1 LYPDF
6 VLDALKKEKIEKVR
20 EFLQTFL
27 TLFDHCFI
35 FTIVSLFL
43 HIFLSGGSEMKSV
56 FSVLATVFIAGLLS
70 VGCTSIPQVQSSG
83 VLSDYNGTW
92 NNFSSY
98 FDNPGIVRA
107 YEILAEREGNSPEAV
122 KARYVSGTT
131 YKCDIAAIGVQGD
144 TITFYSEKQFVPG
157 ASSHIAYTARYAYK
171 GEVSTTSGG
180 RVTNWKH
187 FETNDNVPYKH
198 FIALP
203 AEADI
208 PGETMIHFHFR
219 YGNDLNQ
226 LLAADGWYATMI
238 AYNSTI
244 DLLVGHMTAD

>member
-1 LYPDF
+1 MKQLY
-6 VLDALKKEKIEKVR
+6 
-20 EFLQTFL
+20 
-27 TLFDHCFI
+27 
-35 FTIVSLFL
+35 
-43 HIFLSGGSEMKSV
+43 G
-56 FSVLATVFIAGLLS
+56 VLAAVFITGLSL
-70 VGCTSIPQVQSSG
+70 VGCTSSPQVQSSS
-83 VLSDYNGTW
+83 VLSDWTGTW

-107 YEILAEREGNSPEAV
+107 YEILAEREGNFPGNV
-122 KARYVSGTT
+122 KTRYVSGTT
-131 YKCDIAAIGVQGD
+131 YRCDIAAMGIQGD
-144 TITFYSEKQFVPG
+144 TITFYSQNQFVPG
-157 ASSHIAYTARYAYK
+157 ASSRIAYTARYAYK
-171 GEVSTTSGG
+171 GEVSTSSGG
-180 RVTNWKH
+180 RVTKWKH

-219 YGNDLNQ
+219 YGNDLDQ

-238 AYNSTI
+238 AYDSTM

>member
-1 LYPDF
+1 
-6 VLDALKKEKIEKVR
+6 
-20 EFLQTFL
+20 
-27 TLFDHCFI
+27 
-35 FTIVSLFL
+35 
-43 HIFLSGGSEMKSV
+43 M
-56 FSVLATVFIAGLLS
+56 LAIVFIAGLVS
-70 VGCTSIPQVQSSG
+70 VGCASIPQAQSQS
-83 VLSDYNGTW
+83 VLSDWTGTW

-107 YEILAEREGNSPEAV
+107 YEILAEQEGNSPEDV
-122 KARYVSGTT
+122 KTRYVTGPT
-131 YKCDIAAIGVQGD
+131 YQCDIAALGIQGD

-157 ASSHIAYTARYAYK
+157 AASHITYVARYAYK

-180 RVTNWKH
+180 RVTKWNH
-187 FETNDNVPYKH
+187 FETDDNVPYKH

-219 YGNDLNQ
+219 YGNDLDQ
-226 LLAADGWYATMI
+226 LLAKDGWYATMI
-238 AYNSTI
+238 AYDSTM

>member
-1 LYPDF
+1 
-6 VLDALKKEKIEKVR
+6 
-20 EFLQTFL
+20 
-27 TLFDHCFI
+27 
-35 FTIVSLFL
+35 
-43 HIFLSGGSEMKSV
+43 MKRIYG
-56 FSVLATVFIAGLLS
+56 VLATVFIAGLLS

-83 VLSDYNGTW
+83 VLSDWTGTW

-107 YEILAEREGNSPEAV
+107 YEILAERESKSPDDV
-122 KARYVSGTT
+122 KSRYVTGTM
-131 YKCDIAAIGVQGD
+131 YKCDIAAMRIQGD
-144 TITFYSEKQFVPG
+144 VITFYTEKQCVTE
-157 ASSHIAYTARYAYK
+157 ATSKIAYTARFAYK
-171 GEVSTTSGG
+171 GDVSTSNATG
-180 RVTNWKH
+180 RVWKWKH

-198 FIALP
+198 FIILP

-226 LLAADGWYATMI
+226 LLATDGWFATMI
-238 AYNSTI
+238 AYDSTM